1 MSSELNNSHRGKR
14 SLKRYLGGRRL
25 SLHAQLVQPFKQIRF
40 GLYVI
45 GVCLGFLVILVGVLV
60 WAFKQQYEQVM
71 EWFNVA
77 SAESTD
83 LMMNDVSGKAGI
95 FVGLVL
101 VAFVV
106 TMLMVVVRRTH
117 RMYGPMIS
125 IARFLGE
132 LKRGNYSARLKIRKG
147 DDFQDMVDSLN
158 ELATTLH
165 QRHGVLASSQIQ
177 PIGDDEVD
185 EEDVVSV
192 SAPADKP

>member
-1 MSSELNNSHRGKR
+1 MSSELNDNQRGKR

-25 SLHAQLVQPFKQIRF
+25 SLNAHLVQPFKQIRF

-45 GVCLGFLVILVGVLV
+45 GVCLAFLVVLVAVLV
-60 WAFKQQYEQVM
+60 WAFRQQYEQVM

-77 SAESTD
+77 AAESTD
-83 LMMNDVSGKAGI
+83 LMMNDVSGKVGVI
-95 FVGLVL
+95 VGLVL
-101 VAFVV
+101 VLFVI

-158 ELATTLH
+158 DLAATLH
-165 QRHGVLASSQIQ
+165 QRHGVLSSSQIL
-177 PIGDDEVD
+177 PVGDDEED
-185 EEDVVSV
+185 EQDVVSV
-192 SAPADKP
+192 NAPADKP